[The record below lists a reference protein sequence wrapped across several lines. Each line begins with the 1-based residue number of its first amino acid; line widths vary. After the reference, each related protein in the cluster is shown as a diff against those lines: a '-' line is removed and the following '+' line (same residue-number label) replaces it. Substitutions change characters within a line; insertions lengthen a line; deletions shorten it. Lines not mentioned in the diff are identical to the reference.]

1 MTTTT
6 MASPVPPWANAAR
19 PAIPPAMMGP
29 TSGMI
34 SRTPVSDPDGE
45 GVGDVEDRP
54 EDDVGDRR
62 HEGDEE
68 DLPAQPRAQDD
79 VDPAEDLLGPRADLG
94 TEEPEGERAH
104 PLAVEQEVERHDDRQ
119 EGVEQQV
126 PQLRRDVQR
135 VAR

>member
-19 PAIPPAMMGP
+19 PAIAAGDD
-29 TSGMI
+29 G
-34 SRTPVSDPDGE
+34 SDERDDLEDAGQRPDGE